1 MRTETERPNIE
12 VWPMLMVGE
21 IFFSAVTMSRSLD
34 WGIDACR
41 PGLDRAQIMTSVVKW
56 DEFHALQFVPRRLLS
71 GNDCDEL
78 IPEWLNNV
86 QELAASE
93 GLLQCDEGQGES

>member
-1 MRTETERPNIE
+1 MRTETERPKIE

-21 IFFSAVTMSRSLD
+21 ICFSTVTMSRSFD

-41 PGLDRAQIMTSVVKW
+41 PVLDRAQIMTSVVKW
-56 DEFHALQFVPRRLLS
+56 DEFHALLFVPRRLLS
-71 GNDCDEL
+71 GMTVTKL
-78 IPEWLNNV
+78 IQEWLNNV

-93 GLLQCDEGQGES
+93 DFLLCDEGQGES